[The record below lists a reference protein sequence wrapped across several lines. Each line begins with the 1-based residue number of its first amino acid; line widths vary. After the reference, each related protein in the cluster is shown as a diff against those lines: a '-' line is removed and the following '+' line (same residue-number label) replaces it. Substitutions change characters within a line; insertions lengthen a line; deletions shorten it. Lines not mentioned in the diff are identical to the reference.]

1 MTDSRQIQIAGLGS
15 PHGDDQAGWEIVRAL
30 KTRDLSQAIVHLS
43 RTPDDLLNW
52 LDPASPLVIC
62 DACRGAGPVG
72 SIHHWQW
79 PTAELDQV
87 NWSGTHQIALPGVLL
102 LAEELGL
109 LPAQVIIWGVEIA
122 ETVPGDVI
130 SSEVSAGVERAVES
144 ICREWDARRAL
155 GVDHA

>member
-30 KTRDLSQAIVHLS
+30 EKRGPSQAMVHLS

-52 LDPASPLVIC
+52 LDPAYPLVIC

-72 SIHHWQW
+72 SIHRWQW

-102 LAEELGL
+102 LAEELGQ
-109 LPAQVIIWGVEIA
+109 LPELVIIWGVEIA

-144 ICREWDARRAL
+144 ICREWDVIRTL
-155 GVDHA
+155 EVDHA

>member
-15 PHGDDQAGWEIVRAL
+15 PHGDDQAGWEIVHTLEKRG
-30 KTRDLSQAIVHLS
+30 LSQVMVHLS

-52 LDPASPLVIC
+52 LDPAYPLVIC

-72 SIHHWQW
+72 SVHRWQW

-87 NWSGTHQIALPGVLL
+87 NWSGTHQIALPGVLS

-144 ICREWDARRAL
+144 ICREWDVIRSL
-155 GVDHA
+155 EVDHA